1 MDEDRL
7 GELLGP
13 FLLGELTIDEEREL
27 ERHLGVCPGCRRELN
42 SLRQTHDLL
51 RWLAENEPPS
61 DLRALTLER
70 ARREG
75 SQAVPEADGGPS

>member
-1 MDEDRL
+1 MDEDRP

-13 FLLGELTIDEEREL
+13 FLLGELTTDEEREL
-27 ERHLGVCPGCRRELN
+27 ERHLEVCPGCRRELN
-42 SLRQTHDLL
+42 PLRQTHDLL
-51 RWLAENEPPS
+51 RRLAENVPPP
-61 DLRALTLER
+61 DLKALTLER